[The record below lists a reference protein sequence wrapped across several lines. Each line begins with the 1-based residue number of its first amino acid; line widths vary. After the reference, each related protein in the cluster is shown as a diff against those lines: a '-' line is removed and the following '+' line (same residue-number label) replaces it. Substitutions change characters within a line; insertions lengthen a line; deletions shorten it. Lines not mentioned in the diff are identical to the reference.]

1 LRELGKAKRLAFYKR
16 FIGKRLEVLVESTRH
31 TPSGLLKGLS
41 SNYIPVLIDAD
52 DDHKNQIRSVRVEKL
67 TDNTLIGTLV

>member
-1 LRELGKAKRLAFYKR
+1 MRELGKAKRLVFYKR

-31 TPSGLLKGLS
+31 TSSGLLKGLS

-52 DDHKNQIRSVRVEKL
+52 DDQKNKIRSVRVEKL
-67 TDNTLIGTLV
+67 TDNALIGTLV